1 VTSAAVPN
9 RFSRNIKANEHVIY
23 NPPSTRALLSTK
35 HFEGAMTIP
44 SFTAKRASKRPSRS
58 DRSLKPQR
66 AARLSPEAR
75 RAAILADAIN
85 YMAGTGLSWQTR
97 DLAKSLKVTQ
107 SLIFRYFPTK
117 QALIDAVF
125 EEMYLKRWNPE
136 WEAMLTDRSVPIENR
151 LSRFYTSYTATIF
164 DYRWIR
170 IYLFSGLM
178 GYDLNRRYV
187 ELLEG
192 KVLSNICKEV
202 RLARYPSQKATV
214 TKRDMEVAWQV
225 HAGVF
230 YYGVRKFVYQIPVLQ
245 DTDVIVANTV
255 RMLITQLPAD
265 EP

>member
-1 VTSAAVPN
+1 MTRSVSPKPGKKLA
-9 RFSRNIKANEHVIY
+9 
-23 NPPSTRALLSTK
+23 PSLRPAKTR
-35 HFEGAMTIP
+35 
-44 SFTAKRASKRPSRS
+44 RAS
-58 DRSLKPQR
+58 
-66 AARLSPEAR
+66 RLSPDAR

-85 YMAGTGLSWQTR
+85 YMAATGLSWQTR

-125 EEMYLKRWNPE
+125 EEMYLKRWSPK
-136 WEAMLTDRSVPIENR
+136 WEVMLTDRAMPIEER
-151 LSRFYTSYTATIF
+151 LSKFYFSYAATIF

-202 RLARYPSQKATV
+202 RFAHQQKAAA

-230 YYGVRKFVYQIPVLQ
+230 YYGVRKFVYEIPVLQ

-255 RMLITQLPAD
+255 RMLLSQLPAD
-265 EP
+265 EI

>member
-1 VTSAAVPN
+1 MTTS
-9 RFSRNIKANEHVIY
+9 
-23 NPPSTRALLSTK
+23 
-35 HFEGAMTIP
+35 
-44 SFTAKRASKRPSRS
+44 
-58 DRSLKPQR
+58 
-66 AARLSPEAR
+66 RLSPKRAGKGPGTASQATRTRRAPRLSPDAR

-85 YMAGTGLSWQTR
+85 YMATAGLSWQTR

-136 WEAMLTDRSVPIENR
+136 WEAILTDRSVPIDQR
-151 LSRFYTSYTATIF
+151 LSNFYLNYTATIF

-202 RLARYPSQKATV
+202 RFAHQQKSTL
-214 TKRDMEVAWQV
+214 TRRDMEVAWQV

-230 YYGVRKFVYQIPVLQ
+230 YYGVRKFVYEIPVLQ

-255 RMLITQLPAD
+255 RMLLRELPAD
-265 EP
+265 ES

>member
-1 VTSAAVPN
+1 
-9 RFSRNIKANEHVIY
+9 
-23 NPPSTRALLSTK
+23 
-35 HFEGAMTIP
+35 MTIP
-44 SFTAKRASKRPSRS
+44 STISKYPGKRPSRS
-58 DRSLKPQR
+58 ARPLKGPR

-85 YMAGTGLSWQTR
+85 YMAATGFSWQTR

-136 WEAMLTDRSVPIENR
+136 WEVMLTDRSVPIEHR
-151 LSRFYTSYTATIF
+151 LSRFYSSYTSTIF

-202 RLARYPSQKATV
+202 RHARRPSQKAAV

-245 DTDVIVANTV
+245 DTEVIVANSV
-255 RMLITQLPAD
+255 RMLLTQLPAD
-265 EP
+265 ES

>member
-1 VTSAAVPN
+1 MTSASGPN
-9 RFSRNIKANEHVIY
+9 IVLKDIKRNDHLIY
-23 NPPSTRALLSTK
+23 NPPSARLTLFAND
-35 HFEGAMTIP
+35 FEGVMTIS
-44 SFTAKRASKRPSRS
+44 SFTSKRGSKRPSRS
-58 DRSLKPQR
+58 ARPLKTRR

-85 YMAGTGLSWQTR
+85 YMAAAGFSWQTR

-136 WEAMLTDRSVPIENR
+136 WEVMLTDRSIPIENR

-202 RLARYPSQKATV
+202 RFARHPSQKAAV
-214 TKRDMEVAWQV
+214 TKRDMEVAWQI

-255 RMLITQLPAD
+255 RMLLTELPAE